1 MPSSRSDRDFLKE
14 LKRKDKKRRKLKK
27 RRRHRSESSSDSSDS
42 EGSDLDLGKEM
53 FPISHYVNDRE
64 EMIAQVFSVIKGD
77 KLRSMLP
84 PFLADLDIEEVKAL
98 CLEQVTWVWGLGLD
112 NNCIKFKNITSCC
125 SGLCRMSLCCC
136 HLHSQS
142 CSTLYQW

>member
-1 MPSSRSDRDFLKE
+1 MPSSKSDRDFLKE

-42 EGSDLDLGKEM
+42 EGSDLDLSKEM
-53 FPISHYVNDRE
+53 YPISHYVNDRE
-64 EMIAQVFSVIKGD
+64 EMITQVFSVIKGN

-98 CLEQVTWVWGLGLD
+98 CLEQVG
-112 NNCIKFKNITSCC
+112 ITLMHRPSIEK
-125 SGLCRMSLCCC
+125 LI
-136 HLHSQS
+136 
-142 CSTLYQW
+142 

>member
-42 EGSDLDLGKEM
+42 EGSDLDLSKEM
-53 FPISHYVNDRE
+53 YPISHYVNDRE
-64 EMIAQVFSVIKGD
+64 EMIAQVFSVIKGN

-84 PFLADLDIEEVKAL
+84 PFLADLEIEEVKAL
-98 CLEQVTWVWGLGLD
+98 CLEQVKIKYNHIRGLIS
-112 NNCIKFKNITSCC
+112 NVNENHSFAVC
-125 SGLCRMSLCCC
+125 SLLA
-136 HLHSQS
+136 
-142 CSTLYQW
+142 

>member
-1 MPSSRSDRDFLKE
+1 MPSSKSDRDFLKE

-98 CLEQVTWVWGLGLD
+98 CLEQVTWVLGLGLD
-112 NNCIKFKNITSCC
+112 NNKILSAFS
-125 SGLCRMSLCCC
+125 
-136 HLHSQS
+136 
-142 CSTLYQW
+142 

>member
-1 MPSSRSDRDFLKE
+1 MPSSKSDRDFLKE

-42 EGSDLDLGKEM
+42 EGEDLDLSKEM
-53 FPISHYVNDRE
+53 YPISHYVNDRE
-64 EMIAQVFSVIKGD
+64 EMIAQVFSVIKGN

-98 CLEQVTWVWGLGLD
+98 CLEQVITLV
-112 NNCIKFKNITSCC
+112 IEKFP
-125 SGLCRMSLCCC
+125 
-136 HLHSQS
+136 
-142 CSTLYQW
+142 

>member
-1 MPSSRSDRDFLKE
+1 MPSSKSDRDFLKE

-112 NNCIKFKNITSCC
+112 NNKILSISADWHEQEE
-125 SGLCRMSLCCC
+125 GALHHCRPGDGGQQR
-136 HLHSQS
+136 H
-142 CSTLYQW
+142 

>member
-1 MPSSRSDRDFLKE
+1 MPSSKSDRDFLKE

-98 CLEQVTWVWGLGLD
+98 CLEQVTWVLGLGLD
-112 NNCIKFKNITSCC
+112 NNKMLSV
-125 SGLCRMSLCCC
+125 SADWHEQEEGPLHYCRPGDGGQQR
-136 HLHSQS
+136 H
-142 CSTLYQW
+142 